1 MGALAD
7 EAGNTQGQK
16 AKGTKAAWDFDGRFV
31 ANHWDIFFWPLL
43 VPIVFVSH
51 VLWGSINL
59 SFLLVGHEIRNAFLW
74 WRKHVWTYIDDLF
87 QYV

>member
-31 ANHWDIFFWPLL
+31 ANHWDIFFDHYLFPLC
-43 VPIVFVSH
+43 
-51 VLWGSINL
+51 
-59 SFLLVGHEIRNAFLW
+59 
-74 WRKHVWTYIDDLF
+74 LF
-87 QYV
+87 PMFYEVQ